1 MLLRVVA
8 VLPSLLTMPAI
19 AHAAE
24 PTPVHGTAPTVEPGQ
39 LSQVSNAQ
47 AITSRI
53 WMPALDEGFVPQGLT
68 VVGDRVL
75 VAGYKSTSPRLAR
88 GESHVFAVDTTTGA
102 LTGRFRLPPEV
113 GHPGGLANDR
123 RGTLFVAERGRLYM
137 INLARALTDGDTRAA
152 VLGVADVDRAM
163 GPSFLTWHDG
173 FLWFGPYEKYGEPR
187 LYRYPVATVFRPG
200 GGVYLTADD
209 KAHSIPIDVRTQGAA
224 FDGEGKLW
232 LSQSG
237 GQGGVV
243 QRLDPATGDVL
254 DLFELM
260 AGVEDLS
267 FDSANRLWSV
277 SEAGSLRWRR
287 WETYYPLIFSM
298 DVERLR

>member
-1 MLLRVVA
+1 MLLQIIA
-8 VLPSLLTMPAI
+8 VLPGLLTIMAI

-47 AITSRI
+47 AITTRI

-68 VVGDRVL
+68 VAGDRVL
-75 VAGYKSTSPRLAR
+75 VAGYKSTSPRRSR

-102 LTGRFRLPPEV
+102 LTGRFRLPREV
-113 GHPGGLANDR
+113 GHPGGLASDR
-123 RGTLFVAERGRLYM
+123 QGRLFVADRGRLYM
-137 INLARALTDGDTRAA
+137 IDLARALADGDTHAA
-152 VLGVADVDRAM
+152 VLGEADVDRAM
-163 GPSFLTWHDG
+163 GPSFLAWHEG
-173 FLWFGPYEKYGEPR
+173 FLWFGPYEKHGEPR
-187 LYRYPVATVFRPG
+187 LYRYPVSMVFPPG
-200 GGVYLTADD
+200 GGTYLTPDD
-209 KAHSIPIDVRTQGAA
+209 KVHSVPIDVRTQGAA
-224 FDGEGKLW
+224 FDNEGKLW

-237 GQGGVV
+237 GDGGVI
-243 QRLDPATGDVL
+243 QRINPATGEL
-254 DLFELM
+254 LGLFQVM

-287 WETYYPLIFSM
+287 WETYFPLIFSI